1 MPNEESLARRLILS
15 SIFSILIHENKLFC
29 QIQYCESPA
38 QSMPK
43 TGLRAK
49 RRFMGFARKTQPSVT
64 GKTPIS
70 GICPQML
77 DPVPP
82 KVDKKRAFLPNFV
95 YHRLKIRLPH
105 PRNPKRTKQCFP
117 RSFARCN
124 ATTSHQPAL
133 HFQCKKAKSPL
144 HPRKFRIDHPN
155 VPYLTTITEQGA
167 F

>member
-1 MPNEESLARRLILS
+1 MKTNFLS
-15 SIFSILIHENKLFC
+15 NTVLRIACSINAQDWLTVKTSIF
-29 QIQYCESPA
+29 
-38 QSMPK
+38 
-43 TGLRAK
+43 
-49 RRFMGFARKTQPSVT
+49 
-64 GKTPIS
+64 

-82 KVDKKRAFLPNFV
+82 KVDKKRAFYRILSTTDSKSGPRDATSRQKQRPSLNFCLP
-95 YHRLKIRLPH
+95 PTQ
-105 PRNPKRTKQCFP
+105 NPDPAPP
-117 RSFARCN
+117 RSSARCN

-133 HFQCKKAKSPL
+133 HFQCKKAESPL